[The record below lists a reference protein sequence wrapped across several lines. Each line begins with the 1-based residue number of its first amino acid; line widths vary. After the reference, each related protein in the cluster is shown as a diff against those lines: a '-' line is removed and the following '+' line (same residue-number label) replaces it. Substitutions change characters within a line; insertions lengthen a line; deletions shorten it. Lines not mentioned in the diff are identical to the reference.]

1 MKIKRVECLNI
12 INLIKKLKDK
22 VFNIET
28 QYKFLLIDKQC
39 KEEEELYSQQ
49 LQFIIEKYGE
59 KDDFNNLIHNESG
72 GIKIQTE
79 AQEECLKLIKQLEKS
94 DASFP
99 DIYFSIDEL
108 DKLELTLDELRTL
121 EPFIKI

>member
-59 KDDFNNLIHNESG
+59 TDDSNNLIHNESG

>member
-59 KDDFNNLIHNESG
+59 KDDSNNLIHNESG

>member
-1 MKIKRVECLNI
+1 MKIKRSECLNI

-28 QYKFLLIDKQC
+28 QYKFLLINKQC
-39 KEEEELYSQQ
+39 EQEEELYSQQ
-49 LQFIIEKYGE
+49 LQFIIDKYGE
-59 KDDFNNLIHNESG
+59 KDDSNNLVYNESG

-79 AQEECLKLIKQLEKS
+79 TQNECLKLIKQLEKS

-99 DIYFSIDEL
+99 DIYFTFEEL
-108 DKLELTLDELRTL
+108 DNLELTLSELQTL

>member
-1 MKIKRVECLNI
+1 MKIKRSECLNI

-28 QYKFLLIDKQC
+28 QYKFLLINKQC
-39 KEEEELYSQQ
+39 EQEEELYSQQ
-49 LQFIIEKYGE
+49 LQFIIDKYGE
-59 KDDFNNLIHNESG
+59 KDDSNNLIYNESG

-79 AQEECLKLIKQLEKS
+79 SQSECLKLIKQLEKS

-99 DIYFSIDEL
+99 EIYFTFEEL
-108 DKLELTLDELRTL
+108 DNLDLTLSELQTL

>member
-1 MKIKRVECLNI
+1 MKIKRAECLNI

-59 KDDFNNLIHNESG
+59 KDDSNNLIHNESG

-79 AQEECLKLIKQLEKS
+79 AQEKCLKLIKQLEKS

>member
-1 MKIKRVECLNI
+1 MI
-12 INLIKKLKDK
+12 ILSTIVLSLSIVILIKFTIL
-22 VFNIET
+22 
-28 QYKFLLIDKQC
+28 
-39 KEEEELYSQQ
+39 
-49 LQFIIEKYGE
+49 
-59 KDDFNNLIHNESG
+59 NENY
-72 GIKIQTE
+72 
-79 AQEECLKLIKQLEKS
+79 LIKQLEKS

>member
-1 MKIKRVECLNI
+1 MKKKRVECLNI

-59 KDDFNNLIHNESG
+59 TDDSNNLIHNESG

-94 DASFP
+94 DA
-99 DIYFSIDEL
+99 
-108 DKLELTLDELRTL
+108 
-121 EPFIKI
+121 

>member
-1 MKIKRVECLNI
+1 MKIKRAECLNI

-59 KDDFNNLIHNESG
+59 KDDSNNLIHNESG

>member
-28 QYKFLLIDKQC
+28 QYKFLLIDKHC

-49 LQFIIEKYGE
+49 LQFIVEKYGE
-59 KDDFNNLIHNESG
+59 KDDSNNLIYNESG
-72 GIKIQTE
+72 GVKIQTE

-99 DIYFSIDEL
+99 DIYFNIDEL
-108 DKLELTLDELRTL
+108 DKLELTLDELQTL